1 MIRVAIADDQRLF
14 AESLQYVIQGASDG
28 RIRVIGIAENGE
40 EAVKLVEKEHP
51 DVILMDVRMPHMDGV
66 EATKIIHRDF
76 PETKVLILTTFDDDD
91 LAVAAL
97 SSGATGYVLKDV
109 HALNLIRSIESVAD
123 GAFYFAPS
131 VGMKL
136 AQMINPDDQKPL
148 FGKEEF
154 VVGSIAEWP
163 VLTRRE
169 AELVYYAAL
178 AFTNADIGEQLNI
191 SPHTVKN
198 HMSSIF
204 EKLGIRSRL
213 QLIALVAPVHEK
225 LKK

>member
-1 MIRVAIADDQRLF
+1 MIQVAIADDQHLF
-14 AESLQYVIQGASDG
+14 AESLQFVLQGASNG
-28 RIRVIGIAENGE
+28 QIQVIGIAENGE
-40 EAVKLVEKEHP
+40 EAVRMVEKNRP
-51 DVILMDVRMPHMDGV
+51 DVILMDVRMPVMDGV

-136 AQMINPDDQKPL
+136 VHMINPDDQQPL
-148 FGKEEF
+148 FGKEDF
-154 VVGSIAEWP
+154 VVGSIAQWP
-163 VLTRRE
+163 ELTRRE
-169 AELVYYAAL
+169 AEIVYHVAL
-178 AFTNADIGEQLNI
+178 AFTNAEIGERLHI
-191 SPHTVKN
+191 SHNTVKN

-213 QLIALVAPVHEK
+213 QLIALVAPVLEK
-225 LKK
+225 LKV